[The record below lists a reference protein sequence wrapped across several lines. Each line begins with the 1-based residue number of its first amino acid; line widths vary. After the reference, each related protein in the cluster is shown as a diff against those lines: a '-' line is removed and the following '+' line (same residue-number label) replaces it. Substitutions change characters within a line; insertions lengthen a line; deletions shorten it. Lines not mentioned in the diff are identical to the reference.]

1 MYKDLDPLLHQ
12 QLRLSVMSI
21 LIGVKDA
28 EFNYIKEKTKSTAG
42 NLSVQLNKLS
52 EAGYITIN
60 KSFRDNYPLTTCA
73 VTKQGVK
80 AFDEYVKALK
90 LYLNPSGDK

>member
-28 EFNYIKEKTKSTAG
+28 EFNYIKEKIKATAG

-90 LYLNPSGDK
+90 VYLNPSGDN

>member
-90 LYLNPSGDK
+90 VYLNPSGDQ

>member
-28 EFNYIKEKTKSTAG
+28 EFNYIKEKTKATAG
-42 NLSVQLNKLS
+42 NLSVQLNKLL

-90 LYLNPSGDK
+90 VYLNPSGDK

>member
-90 LYLNPSGDK
+90 VYLNPSGDK

>member
-28 EFNYIKEKTKSTAG
+28 EFNYIKEKTKATAG

-90 LYLNPSGDK
+90 VYLNPSGDK

>member
-28 EFNYIKEKTKSTAG
+28 EFNYIKEKTKATAG

-90 LYLNPSGDK
+90 VYLNPSGDN

>member
-28 EFNYIKEKTKSTAG
+28 EFNYIKEKTKATAG
-42 NLSVQLNKLS
+42 TLSVQLNKLS

-90 LYLNPSGDK
+90 VYLNPSGDN

>member
-80 AFDEYVKALK
+80 AFEEYVKALK
-90 LYLNPSGDK
+90 VYLNPSGE

>member
-90 LYLNPSGDK
+90 VYLNPSGE

>member
-1 MYKDLDPLLHQ
+1 MYKDLNPLLHQ

-90 LYLNPSGDK
+90 VYLNPSGDN

>member
-90 LYLNPSGDK
+90 VYLNPSGDN